1 MQNWGHFDV
10 SCIVYFNEIDW
21 GTLIL
26 FRTNMSCF
34 GILRILEVPVFSQ
47 FLHDFTRFFFKFIKK
62 NEGKP
67 IPGRKSILGSLRG
80 DKTRKNNK
88 KH

>member
-10 SCIVYFNEIDW
+10 SCIAYFNEIDW

-47 FLHDFTRFFFKFIKK
+47 FLHDFTGIFFQIHQKK
-62 NEGKP
+62 
-67 IPGRKSILGSLRG
+67 RG
-80 DKTRKNNK
+80 QTNSGA
-88 KH
+88 